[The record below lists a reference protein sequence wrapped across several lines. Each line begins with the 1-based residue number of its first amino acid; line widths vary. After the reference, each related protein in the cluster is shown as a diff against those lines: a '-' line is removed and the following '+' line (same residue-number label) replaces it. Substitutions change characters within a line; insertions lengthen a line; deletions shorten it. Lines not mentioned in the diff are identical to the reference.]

1 MSREHIDH
9 NHIQDYADR
18 VVNLKPEDAKAYRY
32 QVNRLRDKLSNF
44 LKDNPDFELKKMLLS
59 GSLAKYTALK
69 SINDI
74 DVAIYVDSAPD
85 DVGELTDW
93 LAEKL
98 RNAFPDFNHEQ
109 VVVQNYSVRVEF
121 RGTGLDV
128 DVVPVYADD
137 DDWGQL
143 VSQEDGTRLR
153 TNITFHREF
162 IAKRRKEHS
171 NFAQMARL
179 LKWWAKVKKT
189 EDANFK
195 FKSFMIELVLAK
207 LYDDGKFS
215 TVDDYP
221 ETMVEFFDYLVKTN
235 FHEAVYFTDYTSG
248 PALCDDPIRVFDPV
262 NAENNVA
269 GKYGEET
276 RDVIV
281 EAAADAGDAIDAALR
296 AKTKGLT
303 VHYWQK
309 VFGASFN

>member
-1 MSREHIDH
+1 
-9 NHIQDYADR
+9 
-18 VVNLKPEDAKAYRY
+18 
-32 QVNRLRDKLSNF
+32 
-44 LKDNPDFELKKMLLS
+44 
-59 GSLAKYTALK
+59 
-69 SINDI
+69 
-74 DVAIYVDSAPD
+74 
-85 DVGELTDW
+85 
-93 LAEKL
+93 
-98 RNAFPDFNHEQ
+98 
-109 VVVQNYSVRVEF
+109 
-121 RGTGLDV
+121 
-128 DVVPVYADD
+128 
-137 DDWGQL
+137 
-143 VSQEDGTRLR
+143 
-153 TNITFHREF
+153 
-162 IAKRRKEHS
+162 
-171 NFAQMARL
+171 MARL

-235 FHEAVYFTDYTSG
+235 FNDAVYFTDYTSG